1 MATKL
6 CLVNNN
12 GSILY
17 KRVSINMKLSIDHI
31 VLNIEE
37 ISKSIDFY
45 TGVLLLQSERLSEYQ
60 KNEAPFPSVR
70 INSDTIIDLFPKHMW
85 ATEAQQNKGQ
95 GNLNHF
101 CLAMSKEDWV
111 LLTERLQ
118 SNGIRIEAGP
128 VNRFGANGV
137 GTSIYFRDPDGN
149 QIEARYYSKEDAADS
164 CLLGS

>member
-17 KRVSINMKLSIDHI
+17 KRVSINMKLSIDH
-31 VLNIEE
+31 
-37 ISKSIDFY
+37 
-45 TGVLLLQSERLSEYQ
+45 
-60 KNEAPFPSVR
+60 
-70 INSDTIIDLFPKHMW
+70 
-85 ATEAQQNKGQ
+85 
-95 GNLNHF
+95 
-101 CLAMSKEDWV
+101 KEDWV